1 MVEEEGEKKTK
12 KGGRQGDKPQQE
24 AKRHTRLHIHTHRV
38 FVRVCLR
45 GRLRER
51 EGERERKGG
60 RVTRR
65 LGEPP
70 PHSSPPLPL
79 FLSSPPLLPSS
90 LSLSVE
96 QACSGIRLGVK
107 EP

>member
-1 MVEEEGEKKTK
+1 MEEKGEKKKK

-24 AKRHTRLHIHTHRV
+24 AKRHTLTHRV
-38 FVRVCLR
+38 FVCVCLR

-51 EGERERKGG
+51 QGERERKGG

-65 LGEPP
+65 LGEPAP
-70 PHSSPPLPL
+70 PSSPPLPL

-90 LSLSVE
+90 LSLSLSVE